1 MSHFVCTACIPSF
14 APPILLSPLENML
27 TMLTVK
33 VGPSYGHL
41 GLHCDLAM
49 HSVKCEACSGKDIR
63 LMLWFITWCSIPIL
77 SK

>member
-1 MSHFVCTACIPSF
+1 
-14 APPILLSPLENML
+14 ML
-27 TMLTVK
+27 IMLTVK

-49 HSVKCEACSGKDIR
+49 HSVKYEACSGKDIR